1 MLYYISQLNKILV
14 LDFKPTNREFENQ
27 WNPYQNP
34 NGIFQRNRTNN
45 TKIYMEPQKFQIAK
59 PSWERTAKQEASHFP
74 DFKLHYKAT
83 VIKTEWCW
91 HK

>member
-1 MLYYISQLNKILV
+1 MLYYISQLNKILD

-59 PSWERTAKQEASHFP
+59 AILRKNSKARGITLSWFQTTLQS
-74 DFKLHYKAT
+74 YSY
-83 VIKTEWCW
+83 
-91 HK
+91 